1 MNHAT
6 KVKHYYEQNTSRFL
20 RFNRDATKSIHQP
33 LWKEADFTREE
44 AYSYAN
50 ELILE
55 EIKNQ
60 TSNPSLTIID
70 LGCGVGSSVF
80 YLQKKYAAIYYGVT
94 ISEAQIAIA
103 NEQAKRLS
111 LVSQTQFITADFTKL
126 PDKIPTVD
134 IAFSIEAFV
143 HAPNAEAYFKQV
155 SLKLK
160 KGGKL
165 ILIDDFLNDT
175 IDVESLDEKAQK
187 AILDFKYGWLANSLH
202 STKEL
207 EQVAAKYGL
216 SLIQETDLTP
226 YMRNNTLKHKWIRF
240 LVSTFRWT
248 YRLSPWKSY
257 YFRSWIG
264 GQAKQYC
271 LKAGIVQYKKIV
283 LVSNQ

>member
-33 LWKEADFTREE
+33 LWKEADFTQEE
-44 AYSYAN
+44 AYFYAN

-55 EIKNQ
+55 KIKNQ
-60 TSNPSLTIID
+60 AGNESLTILD

-80 YLQKKYAAIYYGVT
+80 YLQKKYSAIYYGVT

-103 NEQAKRLS
+103 SQRAKQLS
-111 LVSQTQFITADFTKL
+111 LLDQTQFIVADFTDL
-126 PDKIPTVD
+126 PNDIPKVD

-175 IDVESLDEKAQK
+175 IDIERLDKKAQK

-202 STKEL
+202 STNEL
-207 EQVAAKYGL
+207 EQLAIKFGL
-216 SLIQETDLTP
+216 RLIQETDLTP

-240 LVSTFRWT
+240 LVTAFRWV
-248 YRLSPWKSY
+248 YELSPMKSY

-271 LKAGIVQYKKIV
+271 LKKGIVQYKK
-283 LVSNQ
+283 LVFKNGR